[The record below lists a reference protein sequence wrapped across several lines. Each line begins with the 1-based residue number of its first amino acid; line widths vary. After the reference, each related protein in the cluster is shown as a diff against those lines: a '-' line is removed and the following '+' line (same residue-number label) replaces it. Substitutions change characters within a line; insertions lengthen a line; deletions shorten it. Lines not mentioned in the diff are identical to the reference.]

1 MDLIENLNWRY
12 ATKKF
17 DSEKKVSA
25 EKLDFILEAARLAP
39 SSSGLQPFKI
49 IVVTDQKIKEQM
61 QGISMGQSQV
71 VDASHVL
78 VFASWD
84 YYSLER
90 IESVFNYTLK
100 ERGLPLDTMDDY
112 KKNLWAMYE
121 PLGHDWHA
129 QHAAKQAY
137 ISLGIAMVAAAE
149 KQVDAVPMEGFIPQ
163 KMDDLLGLKEHGLK
177 SAFLLPIGYRDEKK
191 DWLVNMKK
199 VRTPKEDFIVT
210 L

>member
-1 MDLIENLNWRY
+1 MDLLENLNWRY

-17 DSEKKVSA
+17 NGEKKVSA
-25 EKLDFILEAARLAP
+25 DKLDYILEAARLAP

-49 IVVTDQKIKEQM
+49 FVVTDQAIKEQM
-61 QGISMGQSQV
+61 KDISMGQSQV

-84 YYSLER
+84 HYSLER
-90 IESVFNYTLK
+90 MESVFNYTLK
-100 ERGLPLDTMDDY
+100 ERGLPLTTMDDY
-112 KKNLWAMYE
+112 KKLLWSMYE
-121 PLGHDWHA
+121 PLSTDWHA

-149 KQVDAVPMEGFIPQ
+149 QKVDATPMEGFIPE
-163 KMDDLLGLKEHGLK
+163 KMDELLGLKEYGLK
-177 SAFLLPIGYRDEKK
+177 SAFLLPLGYRDTEN

-199 VRTPKEDFIVT
+199 VRTPKEDFIVEV
-210 L
+210 

>member
-17 DSEKKVSA
+17 DSEKKVSSD
-25 EKLDFILEAARLAP
+25 KLNYILEAARLAP

-49 IVVTDQKIKEQM
+49 IVVTDQAIKDQM
-61 QGISMGQSQV
+61 KDISMGQSQV

-84 YYSLER
+84 HYSLER

-112 KKNLWAMYE
+112 KKNLWGMYE
-121 PLGHDWHA
+121 PLGTDWHA

-137 ISLGIAMVAAAE
+137 ISFGIAMVAAAE
-149 KQVDAVPMEGFIPQ
+149 QKVDAVPMEGFIPE
-163 KMDDLLGLKEHGLK
+163 KMDELLGLKAHGLK
-177 SAFLLPIGYRDEKK
+177 SAFLMPIGYRDEAN

-199 VRTPKEDFIVT
+199 VRTPKNDFIIEM
-210 L
+210 